1 MNFSKLKLKLCLAL
15 ALLLIPWSAAF
26 AQADSTKLNSL
37 TIGLNLKAH
46 GEVISG
52 GLPADD
58 AKQSKNSTAF
68 ILGRTRILANYS
80 RPGLE
85 VHTVLQNL
93 AVWGTSGNQALK
105 LYEGWAKLT
114 SRTGLFAQIG
124 RIALSYDDERIIGPN
139 DFAMAAFS
147 HDALRLGYEG
157 KGHKLHTVLAFNQNE
172 PNVYSDSYYVNGAQ
186 LYKNMQML
194 WYHYDVPVFPLGV
207 SLLFMNFGLQSG
219 LTDSETNPPKTV
231 YQQMFGGYL
240 TYTPERFSIEAS
252 YYRQT
257 GRFVDVRY
265 MQSGVIDAWMA
276 AVKASAKVSDIF
288 GLALGYDFL
297 SGDDYVVVPSPGDI
311 GTVWR
316 DATRGFSPLYGS
328 RTKFYGLLDYFY
340 QSAYIHGFTP
350 GLQNAY
356 ATFNLTP
363 GSKFS
368 GSATYHY
375 LAVATKLKDLS
386 STLGHSMDLQ
396 LSYSFTKDISL
407 SAGYTLMLGTETMD
421 RLKQGL
427 GSRHSHWGWFT
438 LTISPSLFNFK
449 W

>member
-1 MNFSKLKLKLCLAL
+1 MKRGFLLLAL
-15 ALLLIPWSAAF
+15 ALLLVPYAAAF

-46 GEVISG
+46 GEVIAG
-52 GLPADD
+52 GLPSDD
-58 AKQSKNSTAF
+58 VSKSKNSTAF
-68 ILGRTRILANYS
+68 ILGRTRILADYS
-80 RPGLE
+80 RPGLD
-85 VHTVLQNL
+85 VHATLQNL
-93 AVWGTSGNQALK
+93 AVWGTSGNQAVK

-139 DFAMAAFS
+139 DFAMASNS
-147 HDALRLGYEG
+147 HDVLRLGYEG
-157 KGHKLHTVLAFNQNE
+157 HGHKLHAILGYNQNE
-172 PNVYSDSYYVNGAQ
+172 SNVYSDSYYVNGAQ

-194 WYHYDVPVFPLGV
+194 WYHYDVPVFPMGV

-219 LTDSETNPPKTV
+219 NPDINTNPPKTV

-240 TYTPERFSIEAS
+240 TYSPGRFSIEAS

-257 GRFVDVRY
+257 GRTVNAKY
-265 MQSGVIDAWMA
+265 MESAKIDAWMA
-276 AVKASAKVSDIF
+276 AVKASAQVSDSF
-288 GLALGYDFL
+288 GLALGYDHL
-297 SGDDYVVVPSPGDI
+297 SGDDYVVVPDPGDI
-311 GTVWR
+311 GIVWQ
-316 DATRGFSPLYGS
+316 DVIRGFAPLYGS

-340 QSAYIHGFTP
+340 ESAYINGFTP

-356 ATFNLTP
+356 ATVNVTP
-363 GSKFS
+363 GSRFS

-375 LAVATKLKDLS
+375 LAVATKLQDLS
-386 STLGHSMDLQ
+386 STLGHSMDLL

-407 SAGYTLMLGTETMD
+407 SAGYTLMLGTETME
-421 RLKQGL
+421 RLKQGS